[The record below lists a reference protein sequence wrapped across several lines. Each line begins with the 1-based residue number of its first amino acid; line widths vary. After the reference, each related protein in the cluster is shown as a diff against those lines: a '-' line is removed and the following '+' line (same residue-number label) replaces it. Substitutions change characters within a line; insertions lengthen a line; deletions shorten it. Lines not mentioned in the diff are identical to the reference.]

1 MQVSILC
8 GGKSSR
14 MQSEKGLALYKNK
27 PFIEHI
33 MDAVLPITLKIQLI
47 TNSCDYEYL
56 KFDTIEDIIKDKGPI
71 GGIHTALVHSDTEI
85 NLILS
90 CDIPLIST
98 KIIQELIEKHHSI
111 YDVSIFE
118 ETNRVHPLIGIYSK
132 KVIPIL
138 KKAIESNELKMM
150 HFISKVNHQLIWIE
164 DQNKQQFQN
173 INSLLE
179 LEELNTKYNSYN
191 EKIN

>member
-33 MDAVLPITLKIQLI
+33 IDAVLPITSTIQLI
-47 TNSCDYEYL
+47 TNSSEYDYL
-56 KFDTIEDIIKDKGPI
+56 KYDTIKDVIIDKGPM
-71 GGIHTALVHSDTEI
+71 GGIYTALLHSDTDL

-98 KIIQELIEKHHSI
+98 TMLLELIEKYNSSF
-111 YDVSIFE
+111 DVSIFE

-132 KVIPIL
+132 NVLPML
-138 KKAIESNELKMM
+138 KNRIDANELKMM
-150 HFISKVNHQLIWIE
+150 HFISNSKHQLIWIE
-164 DQNKQQFQN
+164 DENRQQFQN

-179 LEELNTKYNSYN
+179 LQEFNAKYN
-191 EKIN
+191 

>member
-14 MQSEKGLALYKNK
+14 MQSEKGLVLYKNK

-33 MDAVLPITLKIQLI
+33 IDAVLPITSTIQFI
-47 TNSCDYEYL
+47 TNSSDYDYL
-56 KFDTIEDIIKDKGPI
+56 RYDTIKDVILDKGPI
-71 GGIHTALVHSDTEI
+71 GGIYTALVHSNAEL

-98 KIIQELIEKHHSI
+98 KIVQELIEKHHSSFA
-111 YDVSIFE
+111 VSLFA
-118 ETNRVHPLIGIYSK
+118 ETNRVHPLLGIYSK
-132 KVIPIL
+132 KVLPIL
-138 KKAIESNELKMM
+138 KKSIESNELKMM
-150 HFISKVNHQLIWIE
+150 HFISNVKHQLIWIE
-164 DQNKQQFQN
+164 DENQYQIQN

-179 LEELNTKYNSYN
+179 LEELNTKYN
-191 EKIN
+191 

>member
-14 MQSEKGLALYKNK
+14 MQSEKGLALFLNK

-33 MDAVLPITLKIQLI
+33 IDAVLPISSTIQLI
-47 TNSCDYEYL
+47 TNSTDYDYL
-56 KFDTIEDIIKDKGPI
+56 KCDTIKDVIIDKGPMGAI
-71 GGIHTALVHSDTEI
+71 YTALLHSETDM

-98 KIIQELIEKHHSI
+98 TMLRELIEKHNSSF
-111 YDVSIFE
+111 DVSIFE

-132 KVIPIL
+132 NVLPML
-138 KKAIESNELKMM
+138 KKSIEASELKMM
-150 HFISKVNHQLIWIE
+150 HFISNSKHQLIWIE
-164 DQNKQQFQN
+164 DQNRQQFQN
-173 INSLLE
+173 INSLVE
-179 LEELNTKYNSYN
+179 LEELNAKYN
-191 EKIN
+191 

>member
-33 MDAVLPITLKIQLI
+33 IEAVLPIATNIRLI
-47 TNSCDYEYL
+47 TNSSDYDYL
-56 KFDTIEDIIKDKGPI
+56 KYSKIKDIIPDKGPM
-71 GGIHTALVHSDTEI
+71 GGVYTALIHSDTEL

-98 KIIQELIEKHHSI
+98 KVLQEVIEKYKSSFE
-111 YDVSIFE
+111 VSIFE

-132 KVIPIL
+132 KILPLL
-138 KKAIESNELKMM
+138 KKSIDADELKMM
-150 HFISKVNHQLIWIE
+150 SFISKINHQLIWIE
-164 DQNKQQFQN
+164 EKNRHLFQN

-179 LEELNTKYNSYN
+179 LEELNYKHS
-191 EKIN
+191 

>member
-14 MQSEKGLALYKNK
+14 MQSEKGLVLYKNI

-33 MDAVLPITLKIQLI
+33 IVAVLPITSKIQLI
-47 TNSCDYEYL
+47 TNSCNYDYL
-56 KFDTIEDIIKDKGPI
+56 KYDTINDIIIDKGPI
-71 GGIHTALVHSDTEI
+71 GGIYAAIVHSNAEL

-98 KIIQELIEKHHSI
+98 KIIQELIEKHTSSF
-111 YDVSIFE
+111 DVSIFE

-132 KVIPIL
+132 KLVPVL
-138 KKAIESNELKMM
+138 KKSIESNELKMM
-150 HFISKVNHQLIWIE
+150 HFISNVNHQLIWIE
-164 DQNKQQFQN
+164 DENKQQFQN

-179 LEELNTKYNSYN
+179 LEELNTKYN
-191 EKIN
+191 